1 MRGRFYWQMTDRVKV
16 SSQEPNMVVI
26 NEVHAETSSGC
37 VGVAGLACAY
47 AHARHREGPARP
59 ERTLSIACATK
70 DERLLHLLELV
81 KAKSHV
87 VVRGG
92 D

>member
-1 MRGRFYWQMTDRVKV
+1 MADRVKV
-16 SSQEPNMVVI
+16 SSQEPNMVEI
-26 NEVHAETSSGC
+26 NEVHAKTRSGY

-47 AHARHREGPARP
+47 AHVRHREGLIRP
-59 ERTLSIACATK
+59 KQTLSIAYSTK
-70 DERLLHLLELV
+70 DERLLHLLELG
-81 KAKSHV
+81 KAKSYV